1 LPPQVTG
8 KDFLVLTTTRHTKRT
23 SLRSRALLA
32 VAAAAVVGAM
42 AGSPMASATPLPSSA
57 GSAQPGPIVS
67 APAAPTQGIIMRDG
81 GVCDPIRHM
90 GC

>member
-8 KDFLVLTTTRHTKRT
+8 KDFLVLTTRHTKRT
-23 SLRSRALLA
+23 SLRSRAVLA

-42 AGSPMASATPLPSSA
+42 TGSPMASATPLPSSA
-57 GSAQPGPIVS
+57 EPGPVVS